1 MEKRGEEN
9 TYPSSTRSHP
19 ALLFVTCGFV
29 AFEETEEMENEKER
43 EEIRALFNELDV
55 DKDGKISLSDF
66 MFALQ
71 KKGIAPQV
79 HTPWLII
86 NVKIL
91 R

>member
-1 MEKRGEEN
+1 
-9 TYPSSTRSHP
+9 
-19 ALLFVTCGFV
+19 
-29 AFEETEEMENEKER
+29 MENEKER

-79 HTPWLII
+79 HTP
-86 NVKIL
+86 
-91 R
+91 